1 MRSLSG
7 QLLPVINYAGPL
19 ACGDCGGPA
28 NQPSAG
34 VARAEQRGN
43 WGWRVCAACDRERSA
58 WSGRGTNPLAA
69 LVAEVYE
76 PVSALAVREFGP
88 DPYRVLT
95 PYSNERDAQPTD
107 DPLRRWEHVNRA
119 LLERVIDRS
128 VAARWSRNVDSALR

>member
-28 NQPSAG
+28 KQPAAG

-43 WGWRVCAACDRERSA
+43 WGWRVCATCDRERSGWGA
-58 WSGRGTNPLAA
+58 RRANPLAM
-69 LVAEVYE
+69 LVSELYD
-76 PVSALAVREFGP
+76 PVAALAVGEYGP

-95 PYSNERDAQPTD
+95 PYAHQRGAEPTD
-107 DPLRRWEHVNRA
+107 DPGERWQHVSRD
-119 LLERVIDRS
+119 LLEMIVDRS
-128 VAARWSRNVDSALR
+128 VSARWSQKADRALT